1 MSRHADLETF
11 LAVIDHGSFSAA
23 ARALGQT
30 PSAVGKRIAQ
40 LEARLGV
47 GLLHRSTRR
56 MALTEAGGRY
66 AEEAREIACRL
77 AELEEDLANS
87 SGRLSGTVRMTV
99 PSALGRLHVAPAV
112 IRFMQA
118 HSDVE
123 IDLLMT
129 DRNVDLV
136 AEGIDL
142 AVRTGVAEDSTLIAR
157 RVTRYARTVCATPD
171 YLARAGRPHDPRAL
185 AGHRCLKLAR
195 EVRPGDW
202 GLGGAGGSIHRLGR
216 GLRCNSLE
224 TLHAACLAGEGI
236 ACLPRFLCHADTQAG
251 RLEPVLGAHH
261 SAGVAGDISILRPE
275 TAVLPSHVRALI
287 EFLVADLKRA
297 GLDTGTSEDRD
308 APASG

>member
-1 MSRHADLETF
+1 MSRQADLETF
-11 LAVIDHGSFSAA
+11 LAVVDHGSFSAA

-47 GLLHRSTRR
+47 VLLHRSTRR
-56 MALTEAGGRY
+56 MALTEAGGHY
-66 AEEAREIACRL
+66 AEEAREIASRL
-77 AELEEDLANS
+77 AVLEEDISNG
-87 SGRLSGTVRMTV
+87 SGKLSGTVRMTA

-118 HSDVE
+118 HADVE

-142 AVRTGVAEDSTLIAR
+142 AVRTGVAEESTLIAR

-185 AGHRCLKLAR
+185 ARHRCLKLSR
-195 EVRPGDW
+195 EVKPGDW
-202 GLGGAGGSIHRLGR
+202 GLDGAAVLTHRLGR

-236 ACLPRFLCHADTQAG
+236 ACLPRFLCHADMRAG

-261 SAGVAGDISILRPE
+261 GADAAGDISILRPE
-275 TAVLPSHVRALI
+275 TAVLPSRVRALI
-287 EFLVADLKRA
+287 EFLVADMKHS
-297 GLDTGTSEDRD
+297 GLD
-308 APASG
+308 A